1 MRPHLAKHIKHIRS
15 TYGLGRAM
23 QDCLWTKN
31 AMRKA
36 IDAGQPAMVERL
48 SNSHTADLWT
58 KMFNDT
64 PAQAQIMLLLWLSL
78 NVSELTLY
86 TYDGPL
92 SRILGLELSSNV
104 PNFHKYAKLDT
115 INIDGVN
122 EDDDVAHPAYPEPE
136 SYDSCISILEA
147 LPAMRHYR
155 HNHPKN
161 ILGVLQMSVKR
172 PPFRDEVLA
181 NLQSLHL
188 VDCQITM
195 EQMFRTLQPCR
206 SLSDFRFRAANMAFD
221 RMSEDEITH
230 LDFVGICEAL
240 MPSKQTLRY
249 LYLSMGNGPHTVR
262 NVGTYNTLAAG
273 TLKEFDRLETLIV
286 PAAILTITSEKVDP
300 DLENFHF
307 QEDNLQIID
316 HLPASVVLLG
326 LSNDQT
332 GQFFEENDHKW
343 LAREAAAQLARG
355 LVQLPNLQ
363 AVHILESQSSQIVYP
378 RELQDRCV
386 EDEIDF
392 VIEKWMEDDRLM
404 VKHYGITT

>member
-48 SNSHTADLWT
+48 SNSHMADLWT

-64 PAQAQIMLLLWLSL
+64 PAQAQIMLLLWLSP

-136 SYDSCISILEA
+136 S
-147 LPAMRHYR
+147 
-155 HNHPKN
+155 
-161 ILGVLQMSVKR
+161 
-172 PPFRDEVLA
+172 
-181 NLQSLHL
+181 
-188 VDCQITM
+188 
-195 EQMFRTLQPCR
+195 TLQPCR